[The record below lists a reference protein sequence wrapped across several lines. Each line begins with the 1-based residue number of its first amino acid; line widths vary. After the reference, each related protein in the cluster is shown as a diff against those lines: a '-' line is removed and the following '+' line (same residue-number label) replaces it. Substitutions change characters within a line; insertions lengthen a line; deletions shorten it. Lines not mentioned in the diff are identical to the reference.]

1 MLYNFMVETVDP
13 CFCLGEV
20 QKFLEYVIT
29 LEYDQEPDYHYIK
42 KLFKDGLKKHGA
54 ADDGRSVK
62 FKRGGAVVTPGAA
75 NGRTD
80 YDEEEEDF
88 KEVVERAAGAIVKT
102 SPQKVCIQ
110 EVEELGRDDD
120 ELIGEVVCNL
130 V

>member
-1 MLYNFMVETVDP
+1 MVETVA
-13 CFCLGEV
+13 CSCLGEV
-20 QKFLEYVIT
+20 QKFLEYIIT

-42 KLFKDGLKKHGA
+42 KLFRDGLKKHGA

-62 FKRGGAVVTPGAA
+62 FKRGGAVAASGAA
-75 NGRTD
+75 NGRSD

-88 KEVVERAAGAIVKT
+88 AEVVERPAEARVKT

-110 EVEELGRDDD
+110 QVEELGRDDD
-120 ELIGEVVCNL
+120 ELIGEVVCSL